1 MTTSR
6 QPKGIPVGGQ
16 FAPEK
21 HTEPEITLHGVPLA
35 NIEAAHKNA
44 RQLLQKEIEQ
54 LACEVAVSSAV
65 AIAARTKAMFPTARF
80 AVFHTGDDDYT
91 SPEPYSV
98 LDADRNELTVR
109 WSHRDGASDWVY
121 GEDDEDPASIHMLA
135 FDMENHG
142 GKLDGVLTGRLPG
155 PGAHNQLEL
164 DLDKAL
170 EIS

>member
-16 FAPEK
+16 FAPDT
-21 HTEPEITLHGVPLA
+21 HAEPGITFPGVDLTK
-35 NIEAAHKNA
+35 IEAAHKSTR
-44 RQLLQKEIEQ
+44 RQLQDQMGE
-54 LACEVAVSSAV
+54 LAFKVAVSSAA

-80 AVFHTGDDDYT
+80 AVFHTGEEDYT

-109 WSHRDGASDWVY
+109 WSHRDGASEWAY
-121 GEDDEDPASIHMLA
+121 GEDDEDPEAIGMLA
-135 FDMENHG
+135 FDLEDHG

-155 PGAHNQLEL
+155 PGAHNHLEL

>member
-16 FAPEK
+16 FAPDA
-21 HTEPEITLHGVPLA
+21 HTEPEVTLHGVDLRTL
-35 NIEAAHKNA
+35 ETDQKNA
-44 RQLLQKEIEQ
+44 RRLLQEQ
-54 LACEVAVSSAV
+54 MAQLSYEMAVRSAT

-98 LDADRNELTVR
+98 LDAGRNELTVR
-109 WSHRDGASDWVY
+109 WSHRDGASEWVY
-121 GEDDEDPASIHMLA
+121 GEDDEDPESIHMLA
-135 FDMENHG
+135 FDLEDHG
-142 GKLDGVLTGRLPG
+142 GKLDGVLTGRIPG
-155 PGAHNQLEL
+155 PGAHNHLEL
-164 DLDKAL
+164 DVDKAL

>member
-1 MTTSR
+1 MSTSR

-16 FAPEK
+16 FAPETR
-21 HTEPEITLHGVPLA
+21 TEPGIDLHGIPLA
-35 NIEAAHKNA
+35 SLEARHKNA
-44 RQLLQKEIEQ
+44 RRLLRDKMNQLSY
-54 LACEVAVSSAV
+54 EVAVSSAA

-98 LDADRNELTVR
+98 LDVDRNELTVR
-109 WSHRDGASDWVY
+109 WSHRDGASEWVY
-121 GEDDEDPASIHMLA
+121 GEDDEDPESIHMLA
-135 FDMENHG
+135 FDLEDHG

-155 PGAHNQLEL
+155 PGAHNHLEL